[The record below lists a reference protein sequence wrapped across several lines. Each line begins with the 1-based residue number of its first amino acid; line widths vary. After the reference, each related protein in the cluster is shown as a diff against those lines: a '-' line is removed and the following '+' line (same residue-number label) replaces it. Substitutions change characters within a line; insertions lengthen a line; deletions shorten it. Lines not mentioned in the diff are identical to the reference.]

1 MHYGLGFRWFLWI
14 PGEWMV
20 CSVWCVVL
28 GGGGGAVLLRPFQL
42 FLQPLRAFDG
52 FGQYVDVITSIPS
65 NPISRGIF

>member
-1 MHYGLGFRWFLWI
+1 MDGG
-14 PGEWMV
+14 G
-20 CSVWCVVL
+20 VWCVVL

-65 NPISRGIF
+65 NPISRGIFSVILYITSLIRS